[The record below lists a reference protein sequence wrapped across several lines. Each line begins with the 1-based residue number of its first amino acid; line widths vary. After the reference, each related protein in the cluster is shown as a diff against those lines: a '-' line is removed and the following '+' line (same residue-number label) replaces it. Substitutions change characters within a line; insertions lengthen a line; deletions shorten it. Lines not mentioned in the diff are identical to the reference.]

1 MNPKIIF
8 DFIGKKRPK
17 YKLENNIGSPRS
29 PYFNPRLIQFM
40 DEPTEEHKK
49 HLLRHHPELF
59 HTIKNP
65 SIELQLFAIKRSYNP
80 INDFTNRYEDSEG
93 NMGDLEIDRW
103 FDLNSYPVRLEL
115 VRKNPRM
122 IAFIDDPEE
131 GLKLEAVTLKPES
144 IKYIPEPTE
153 EVQMIAVTENGILI
167 KDIVNPSEQVQL
179 ASIEKDI
186 NAFFLIDKPTEKVK
200 KRFEYLT
207 GQDNND

>member
-8 DFIGKKRPK
+8 DFIAKKNPK
-17 YKLENNIGSPRS
+17 YKLENNIGS
-29 PYFNPRLIQFM
+29 NPRLIQFM

-65 SIELQLFAIKRSYNP
+65 SIELQLFAIKNSYNP

-93 NMGDLEIDRW
+93 NFGSLEIDKW
-103 FDLNSYPVRLEL
+103 FDLNSYVVRLAL

-131 GLKLEAVTLKPES
+131 GLQLESVILQPES

-153 EVQMIAVTENGILI
+153 KVKRVAVTKNGDVI
-167 KDIVNPSEQVQL
+167 KHIVNPSEEVQL
-179 ASIEKDI
+179 LAIENDI
-186 NAFFLIDKPTEKVK
+186 DAFFLIDNPTEKVK
-200 KRFEYLT
+200 KRYEYLT
-207 GQDNND
+207 GPDNNDF

>member
-1 MNPKIIF
+1 MNSKIIF

-17 YKLENNIGSPRS
+17 YKLENNIGR
-29 PYFNPRLIQFM
+29 NPRLIQFM

-65 SIELQLFAIKRSYNP
+65 SIQLQLFAIKNSYNP
-80 INDFTNRYEDSEG
+80 INDFTRYYEDGEG
-93 NMGDLEIDRW
+93 NVGDLEIDRW
-103 FDLNSYPVRLEL
+103 FDLNSYAVRLAL

-131 GLKLEAVTLKPES
+131 GLQFEVVIFNPLS

-153 EVQMIAVTENGILI
+153 EVKRVAVTKNGDVI
-167 KDIVNPSEQVQL
+167 KHIVNPSEEVQL
-179 ASIEKDI
+179 LAIENDI
-186 NAFFLIDKPTEKVK
+186 NAFALINNPTEKVK
-200 KRFEYLT
+200 QRYEYLT
-207 GQDNND
+207 GPEYWGD

>member
-8 DFIGKKRPK
+8 DFIADKNPK
-17 YKLENNIGSPRS
+17 YDLEPFVGSRPE
-29 PYFNPRLIQFM
+29 LIQYI
-40 DEPTEEHKK
+40 DNPSEVLKRYV
-49 HLLRHHPELF
+49 LRQKPELF
-59 HTIKNP
+59 YTIKNP
-65 SIELQLFAIKRSYNP
+65 SIELQILAIKSSYDP

-115 VRKNPRM
+115 VRKNSRM

-207 GQDNND
+207 GPDNND